1 MAVSAVESA
10 GFGTEQQINIKE
22 GTSINPSFT
31 TLFVMCDDF
40 LNKISRRKDFRSPDV
55 TEAGL
60 DLEQTLIHWYVI
72 EADVEYLEY
81 DSRRGKYA
89 QKITFKPMLKKN

>member
-1 MAVSAVESA
+1 
-10 GFGTEQQINIKE
+10 
-22 GTSINPSFT
+22 
-31 TLFVMCDDF
+31 MCDDF

-60 DLEQTLIHWYVI
+60 DLKQTFTHWYVI

-89 QKITFKPMLKKN
+89 QKITFKPNVEEN